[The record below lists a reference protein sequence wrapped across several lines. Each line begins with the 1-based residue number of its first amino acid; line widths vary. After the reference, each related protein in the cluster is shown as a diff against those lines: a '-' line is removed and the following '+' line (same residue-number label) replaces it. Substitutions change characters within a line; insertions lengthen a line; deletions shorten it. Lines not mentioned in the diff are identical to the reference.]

1 MLTAIVL
8 ICSLNV
14 TPELRECTRDNATNV
29 VQVPEEFGNPATCML
44 HGEAFI
50 AGTTVGQNLAS
61 DERVKVMCVRHQAL
75 NRRVG

>member
-8 ICSLNV
+8 ICSLSV

-29 VQVPEEFGNPATCML
+29 VQVPEEFMLPSQCMMR
-44 HGEAFI
+44 GEAFV
-50 AGTTVGQNLAS
+50 AETTVGQNLA
-61 DERVKVMCVRHQAL
+61 DNERVKVMCVRHEQQ

>member
-1 MLTAIVL
+1 MKAGRSLAI
-8 ICSLNV
+8 

-29 VQVPEEFGNPATCML
+29 MQVPEEFGNPATCML

-50 AGTTVGQNLAS
+50 AGTSMGQILAS
-61 DERVKVMCVRHQAL
+61 DERVKVMCVRHQML

>member
-8 ICSLNV
+8 ICSLNI

-29 VQVPEEFGNPATCML
+29 VQVPEEFGNPAQCML
-44 HGEAFI
+44 HGEAFL
-50 AGTTVGQNLAS
+50 AGTSVGQNLAS
-61 DERVKVMCVRHQAL
+61 DERVKVMCVRHQML

>member
-29 VQVPEEFGNPATCML
+29 VQVPEEFGNPAACML

-50 AGTTVGQNLAS
+50 AGTSVGQNLAS
-61 DERVKVMCVRHQAL
+61 DERVKVMCVRHQML

>member
-50 AGTTVGQNLAS
+50 AGTSVGQNLAS
-61 DERVKVMCVRHQAL
+61 DERVKVMCVRYQAV

>member
-8 ICSLNV
+8 ICSLSV

-29 VQVPEEFGNPATCML
+29 VQVPEEFALPAQCMMR
-44 HGEAFI
+44 GEAFV
-50 AGTTVGQNLAS
+50 AGTTVGQNLAH
-61 DERVKVMCVRHQAL
+61 DERVKVMCVRHELL

>member
-44 HGEAFI
+44 QGEAFI
-50 AGTTVGQNLAS
+50 AGTSVGQNLAS
-61 DERVKVMCVRHQAL
+61 DERVKVMCVRHQAI